1 MGADT
6 TKGAAVIIE
15 VAADISDAAAVAI
28 IKAAVDTS
36 NAAAVA
42 IVEAAVEDVIS
53 VEKETA
59 VVK

>member
-6 TKGAAVIIE
+6 TN
-15 VAADISDAAAVAI
+15 AAAVAI

-36 NAAAVA
+36 NAAAA

>member
-6 TKGAAVIIE
+6 TKGAAVTIE
-15 VAADISDAAAVAI
+15 AAADTSDAAAVAI